1 MQRQEP
7 RHLSVIALAPFQS
20 MHHVPQFELGKAITM
35 KDDLRYNA
43 LQNADAH
50 SDSSST
56 EVEDWDTEGDV
67 KSPPRKTLWTRARAF
82 KWLLDTGLLLV
93 IFGLL
98 VERQWRHHTNSH
110 AFELAGDVTGFAP
123 KFTQQITTFKPDP
136 VFAPEN
142 ASEFWSQETQ
152 HAWLNIVPGMLNP
165 DPWS

>member
-1 MQRQEP
+1 MT
-7 RHLSVIALAPFQS
+7 ALAPFQS
-20 MHHVPQFELGKAITM
+20 MHHIAQFELGKAITM

-67 KSPPRKTLWTRARAF
+67 KPPPRKTLWTRARAF